1 MASNEMLDKLT
12 MPTVAFYLTFDTFD
26 TFDNLMK

>member
-26 TFDNLMK
+26 NLMK